1 MSEFDA
7 VNESNDDDLSQGQDN
22 AGSSDDLRSALEAAT
37 REVSERQRDEQGRF
51 ARQQEAQAAAPAPA
65 APNPTDSQAAQAPQ
79 APTAAPAPVPGAP
92 AAEAPAAPPR
102 APDAWSPAAKAKFA
116 TLPPDV
122 QAEIA
127 KREAEVHK
135 GFTRQ
140 DEQRQFGKA
149 VGDVITPYLPII
161 RAEGGNPVAAV
172 QDLLQTAYTLRTAT
186 PDRKQELFI
195 GLAKQFGVD
204 MNGVFQRLSGQ
215 GQPQVHPQVAQLQ
228 QQLSQL
234 QQERLMQQQ
243 AAQQQESAQI
253 DQTINGFAS
262 DPKNVYFANVKPEMA
277 ALLREGRAKDLQEAY
292 DMACWARPD
301 IRPLLLQQQEQQRR
315 AEAQAKASRARAAG
329 SSVSGSPSG
338 SAVAPGAVDPNA
350 SLRDTIRAA
359 MQAQRADA
367 L

>member
-1 MSEFDA
+1 MSDFDA
-7 VNESNDDDLSQGQDN
+7 VNESEDDDLSLGQDN

-37 REVSERQRDEQGRF
+37 REVAERQRDEQGRF
-51 ARQQEAQAAAPAPA
+51 ARQQETQQAAAPAPA
-65 APNPTDSQAAQAPQ
+65 APKPDDTQATQSTQSQAPA
-79 APTAAPAPVPGAP
+79 AAPAADPPASAP
-92 AAEAPAAPPR
+92 RP
-102 APDAWSPAAKAKFA
+102 PDAWSPAAKAQFA
-116 TLPPDV
+116 ALPAEV

-135 GFTRQ
+135 GFTKQ

-149 VGDVITPYLPII
+149 VGDVITPYLPLI

-186 PDRKQELFI
+186 PERKQEMFI
-195 GLAKQFGVD
+195 GLAQQFGVD
-204 MNGVFQRLSGQ
+204 MNAVFQRLSGQ
-215 GQPQVHPQVAQLQ
+215 AQPQVHPQVAQMQ
-228 QQLSQL
+228 QQLAQL
-234 QQERLMQQQ
+234 QQERLWQQQ
-243 AAQQQESAQI
+243 AAQQQEKAQI
-253 DQTINGFAS
+253 DQTIEGFAS
-262 DPKNVYFANVKPEMA
+262 DPKNVYFANVKAEMA
-277 ALLREGRAKDLQEAY
+277 ALLRENRAKDLQEAY

-301 IRPLLLQQQEQQRR
+301 IRPLLLQQQEQQRQADAR
-315 AEAQAKASRARAAG
+315 ARATRARAAG

-359 MQAQRADA
+359 LHAQRAEA

>member
-1 MSEFDA
+1 MSDFDA
-7 VNESNDDDLSQGQDN
+7 VNESDDDLSQGAQDN

-37 REVSERQRDEQGRF
+37 REVSDRQRDEQGRF
-51 ARQQEAQAAAPAPA
+51 ARQQEAAAAAPAAAPAPEA
-65 APNPTDSQAAQAPQ
+65 TGSAPAAQA
-79 APTAAPAPVPGAP
+79 APTAAPAPQTQQ
-92 AAEAPAAPPR
+92 AAAPAAPR
-102 APDAWSPAAKAKFA
+102 APDSWSPAAKAKFA

-122 QAEIA
+122 QAEISR
-127 KREAEVHK
+127 READVHK
-135 GFTRQ
+135 GFTAQ
-140 DEQRQFGKA
+140 DEQRQAGKA
-149 VGDVITPYLPII
+149 FTDVITPYLPLI

-172 QDLLQTAYTLRTAT
+172 QDLLQTAYTLRTA
-186 PDRKQELFI
+186 PSERKQELFI

-215 GQPQVHPQVAQLQ
+215 GQPQVHPQVAELQ

-234 QQERLMQQQ
+234 QQERWSQQQ
-243 AAQQQESAQI
+243 AAQQQEKAQI
-253 DQTINGFAS
+253 DQTITGFAS

-301 IRPLLLQQQEQQRR
+301 IRPLLLQQQEQQRHADAR
-315 AEAQAKASRARAAG
+315 ARATRARAAG

>member
-1 MSEFDA
+1 MSDFDA
-7 VNESNDDDLSQGQDN
+7 VNESDDDDLSQGGQDN

-51 ARQQEAQAAAPAPA
+51 ARQQEAQQAAAPAAAPAPEKRQA
-65 APNPTDSQAAQAPQ
+65 ESQNQT
-79 APTAAPAPVPGAP
+79 APTSAPAPQQQ
-92 AAEAPAAPPR
+92 AAAPAAPR
-102 APDAWSPAAKAKFA
+102 APDSWSPAAKAKFA

-122 QAEIA
+122 QAEISR
-127 KREAEVHK
+127 READVHK
-135 GFTRQ
+135 GFTAQ
-140 DEQRQFGKA
+140 DEQRQFGKSMSE
-149 VGDVITPYLPII
+149 VINPYLPII

-172 QDLLQTAYTLRTAT
+172 QDLLQTAYTLRTA
-186 PDRKQELFI
+186 PSERKQELFI

-215 GQPQVHPQVAQLQ
+215 AQPQVHPQVAQMQ
-228 QQLSQL
+228 QQLAQL

-243 AAQQQESAQI
+243 AAQQQEKAQI
-253 DQTINGFAS
+253 DQTIESFAS
-262 DPKNVYFANVKPEMA
+262 DPKNVYFANVKAEMA
-277 ALLREGRAKDLQEAY
+277 ALLRENRAKDLQEAY

-301 IRPLLLQQQEQQRR
+301 IRPLLLQQQEQQRQADAR
-315 AEAQAKASRARAAG
+315 ARATRARAAG

-338 SAVAPGAVDPNA
+338 SAVAPGATDPNA

-359 MQAQRADA
+359 MQAHRADA